1 MNLSPREIRNI
12 KVKDVSINEQILKIG
27 KTKVLLV
34 SGHLIDE
41 FKVYLIDKQPNDF
54 LLMSNRGKKYNL
66 RTIEKIRQINTDK
79 TRLAHEK

>member
-41 FKVYLIDKQPNDF
+41 FKVYFIDKQPNDF

-66 RTIEKIRQINTDK
+66 RTIEKIRQINIDK